1 MTNPQSCAACKN
13 QRKKCTV
20 DCPLA
25 PYFPSSYPTNFHNA
39 HKLFGVSRVV
49 DSTNS
54 SPPSL
59 PTPAMSTIFVEADH
73 RAKDPVGG
81 CHAVVRS
88 LLWSIHRHQAELDS
102 VRYQLELLR
111 SGGNVMAIA
120 QTLEDFKDN
129 VGTWNVYDHMQFHQV
144 QKNCSQEQEDQGNIG
159 GGVAPQPQEEQANVF

>member
-1 MTNPQSCAACKN
+1 MTNPQSCATCQH

-59 PTPAMSTIFVEADH
+59 PTSEAPPCPPSLSS
-73 RAKDPVGG
+73 RPPRQRPCWRLPRRRPV
-81 CHAVVRS
+81 A
-88 LLWSIHRHQAELDS
+88 
-102 VRYQLELLR
+102 
-111 SGGNVMAIA
+111 MAIA

-129 VGTWNVYDHMQFHQV
+129 VGMWNVYDHIQFHQV
-144 QKNCSQEQEDQGNIG
+144 QKKGSQEQEEQGNIG
-159 GGVAPQPQEEQANVF
+159 AGVPPQPQEEQANVF